1 MTRELLSV
9 VCLLVGASN
18 ALGASPTSEEYS
30 QGLEI
35 FAPQNLPLVETTLPD
50 TVYQGVTRADLGDVR
65 VFNAEGQPVP
75 HAFCAAPAVSE
86 PVITEQLLPVFELR
100 DAPESANG
108 GSRIEVQTAGGTQV
122 NVVEAGS
129 EQPLAAN
136 GRIHIMD
143 ARDSDDAIRAIQ
155 FEWQSPDGASQAQVS
170 IEASDDLDRWRV
182 LVPASTLLR
191 ATRGTQELKRER
203 IELPARAYD
212 YLRVQRSDGGPPLV
226 ITGVTAEREG
236 AATEIEP
243 AWFMATMLS
252 VDDPKSL
259 FFDTGRRA
267 PVTYARLR
275 LPQEN
280 SSVRV
285 TLHSRDD
292 GKAPWSQRWNGE
304 AYRIVS
310 DTQRRESPPA
320 QFGAT
325 NDRYWRMQIAKDPQ
339 LYRGTLLELG
349 YRPARLRFLAQGS
362 GPFTLAYG
370 SRRAEV
376 FNASACDALLA
387 DVGSDERASMI
398 AEGIVGAPR
407 TLGGDTALKPRPR
420 QTPLRLVVL
429 WSVLVV
435 GVGLL
440 VAMALALLKRVR
452 SQEAQSG

>member
-1 MTRELLSV
+1 MTRKLLTAA
-9 VCLLVGASN
+9 CLLVAASR
-18 ALGASPTSEEYS
+18 ALGASPTPGDYS

-35 FAPQNLPLVETTLPD
+35 FAPQSLPLVETTVPD
-50 TVYQGVTRADLGDVR
+50 VVYQGVTRADLGDVR

-75 HAFCAAPAVSE
+75 HAFCTAPAVAE
-86 PVITEQLLPVFELR
+86 PTITEHSLPVFQLR
-100 DAPESANG
+100 DAPEVSSR

-122 NVVEAGS
+122 NVLEAGRD
-129 EQPLAAN
+129 QPVAAN
-136 GRIHIMD
+136 GRIHIID
-143 ARDSDDAIRAIQ
+143 ARDSDDPIRAIQ

-170 IEASDDLDRWRV
+170 IEASEDLDRWHV
-182 LVPASTLLR
+182 LVPASTLLL
-191 ATRGTQELKRER
+191 ATRGTQQLKRER
-203 IELPARAYD
+203 IELPPQAYD
-212 YLRVQRSDGGPPLV
+212 YLRVQRTDGGPPLA
-226 ITGVTAEREG
+226 IAGVTAERVG
-236 AATEIEP
+236 AVTEIEP
-243 AWFMATMLS
+243 AWFMATMLA
-252 VDDPKSL
+252 VDDPKLL

-267 PVTYARLR
+267 PVSYARLR

-292 GKAPWSQRWNGE
+292 GKAPWSERWSGE

-320 QFGAT
+320 HFGAT
-325 NDRYWRMQIAKDPQ
+325 SDRYWRMQVAKEPQ

-370 SRRAEV
+370 SRRAEIS
-376 FNASACDALLA
+376 AAGACDALLA
-387 DVGSDERASMI
+387 DFASDERARMVG
-398 AEGIVGAPR
+398 EGIVGAPR
-407 TLGGDTALKPRPR
+407 ALGGDVALRPLPR

-429 WSVLVV
+429 WSVLIL

-440 VAMALALLKRVR
+440 VAMALVLLKRVR
-452 SQEAQSG
+452 NH

>member
-1 MTRELLSV
+1 MTRKLLSAA
-9 VCLLVGASN
+9 CLCVAAN
-18 ALGASPTSEEYS
+18 CALAAAPTLDEYS

-35 FAPQNLPLVETTLPD
+35 FAPEGLPLVETTLPD
-50 TVYQGVTRADLGDVR
+50 SLYQGVTRADLGDVR

-75 HAFCAAPAVSE
+75 HAFCVAPAVNE
-86 PVITEQLLPVFELR
+86 PAIIEQSLPVFELR
-100 DAPESANG
+100 DGPESANG

-122 NVVEAGS
+122 NVVEAGR
-129 EQPLAAN
+129 ERPAAS
-136 GRIHIMD
+136 GRIHIID
-143 ARDSDDAIRAIQ
+143 GRDSDAPIRAIQ
-155 FEWQSPDGASQAQVS
+155 FEWQSPDGASQVQVS

-182 LVPASTLLR
+182 LVPASTLLL
-191 ATRGTQELKRER
+191 ATSGSAELKRER
-203 IELPARAYD
+203 IQLPPQAYD
-212 YLRVQRSDGGPPLV
+212 YLRVQRTDGGPPLT
-226 ITGVTAEREG
+226 ITGVTAERIG
-236 AATEIEP
+236 ATTEIEP

-267 PVTYARLR
+267 PVSYARLR

-292 GKAPWSQRWNGE
+292 GKAPWSQRWSGE

-320 QFGAT
+320 QFDVT
-325 NDRYWRMQIAKDPQ
+325 SDRYWRMQIAKDPQ

-370 SRRAEV
+370 SRRAEIST
-376 FNASACDALLA
+376 ASACDALLA
-387 DVGSDERASMI
+387 DVASDERARMVG
-398 AEGIVGAPR
+398 EGVVGAPR
-407 TLGGDTALKPRPR
+407 ALGGDTALKPLPR

-429 WSVLVV
+429 WSVLIIGV
-435 GVGLL
+435 GVL
-440 VAMALALLKRVR
+440 VAMALVLLKRVR
-452 SQEAQSG
+452 QAKA